1 MRGLAPFV
9 NTIDYWKSA
18 SLKSVNAWNPHI
30 IVDDRNET
38 YSKVFGKKIQFFLIY
53 FKYSTLFVFFVI
65 YNEKSNSN
73 YYFKRVK
80 KAMT

>member
-1 MRGLAPFV
+1 MRGLVLFV
-9 NTIDYWKSA
+9 NTIDSWKSA
-18 SLKSVNAWNPHI
+18 SLKSVSAWNPHI
-30 IVDDRNET
+30 IVDERNET
-38 YSKVFGKKIQFFLIY
+38 FNKVSGKKIQFLLNY